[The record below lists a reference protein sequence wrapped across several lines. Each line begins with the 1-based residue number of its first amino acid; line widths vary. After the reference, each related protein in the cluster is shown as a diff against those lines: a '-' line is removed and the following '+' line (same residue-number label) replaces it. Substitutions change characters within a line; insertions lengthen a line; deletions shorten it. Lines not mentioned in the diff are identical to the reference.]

1 MPFTKLIVR
10 LPVRS
15 VPASLEFYSKVLG
28 FTVAGDHGDLAS
40 VYLGEKA
47 EVNIY
52 LVSAAITRA
61 KGEFTPHEVLIMVDD
76 ALDAHAVDQVAE
88 AVKGRGAEV
97 VEPVETKPWGYRQ
110 FCVRDP
116 DGHYLVF
123 FQHVDNGS
131 DEE

>member
-1 MPFTKLIVR
+1 M
-10 LPVRS
+10 
-15 VPASLEFYSKVLG
+15 G

-52 LVSAAITRA
+52 LVSAAIRRA

-76 ALDAHAVDQVAE
+76 AVDAHAVDQVAE

-97 VEPVETKPWGYRQ
+97 VEAVETKPWGYRQ

-116 DGHYLVF
+116 DGMRLHPTLLADAIITRRVGAGHYLVF

-131 DEE
+131 EEE